1 MAKILL
7 ADDDLSTRQFLS
19 AALQKA
25 GHDVVSC
32 EDGLSAWAAFEA
44 APVSFDLLLTD
55 IVMPGIDGIEL
66 SQRTRALCPFLKV
79 VYITGFAAMASD
91 TENAKIIA
99 KPFHL
104 GSITKEIEEILKT

>member
-1 MAKILL
+1 MARILL

-25 GHDVVSC
+25 GHEVVAC
-32 EDGLSAWAAFEA
+32 EDGLAAWAAFEN
-44 APVSFDLLLTD
+44 APMTFDLLLTD

-66 SQRTRALCPFLKV
+66 SERTRAACPFLKV
-79 VYITGFAAMASD
+79 IYITGFAAMAQGA
-91 TENAKIIA
+91 ENARVIV

-104 GSITKEIEEILKT
+104 GSITAEIEDMLKA